1 MHTAMWRQFEQ
12 CSASHRHRCYMTELE
27 QILPKL
33 PTESTV
39 IKWIKVGERDIAG
52 NKPEEYY
59 CHIVI
64 KDDAKRA
71 LVIAVLEEHMHTCLS
86 TVIEG
91 YVVGRHSIAVIPQ
104 LEDGATIGRNI
115 VTCDG

>member
-12 CSASHRHRCYMTELE
+12 CSASLRYRCYMTELE
-27 QILPKL
+27 RILPKL
-33 PTESTV
+33 PAESIV
-39 IKWIKVGERDIAG
+39 IKWIKVGARDIAG

-71 LVIAVLEEHMHTCLS
+71 LVIAVLEDHMRTCLS
-86 TVIEG
+86 SEIEG
-91 YVVGRHSIAVIPQ
+91 YVVGRFSIAVIPR
-104 LEDGATIGRNI
+104 LEDGTTLGRNI

>member
-1 MHTAMWRQFEQ
+1 
-12 CSASHRHRCYMTELE
+12 MTELE

-33 PTESTV
+33 PTESIV
-39 IKWIKVGERDIAG
+39 VKWIKVGARDIAH

-64 KDDAKRA
+64 TDDAMRA
-71 LVIAVLEEHMHTCLS
+71 QVIAVLEEHLHTCVS

-91 YVVGRHSIAVIPQ
+91 YVVGRFSIAVIPR
-104 LEDGATIGRNI
+104 LEDGTTIGRNI